1 MGNIQ
6 SELQHIANALSGLSG
21 DEQKFLQA
29 VLGGRILVSMDLTMN
44 TALSG
49 DPDGLKLVYL
59 TVHAWHCTIL
69 S

>member
-29 VLGGRILVSMDLTMN
+29 VLGGRILVSIALAMN
-44 TALSG
+44 TELSG
-49 DPDGLKLVYL
+49 DPD
-59 TVHAWHCTIL
+59 
-69 S
+69 